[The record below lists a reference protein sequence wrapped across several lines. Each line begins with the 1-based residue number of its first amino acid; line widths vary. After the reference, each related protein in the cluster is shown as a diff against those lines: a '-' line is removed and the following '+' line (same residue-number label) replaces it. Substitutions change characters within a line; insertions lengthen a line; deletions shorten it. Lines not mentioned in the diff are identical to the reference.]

1 MRYLL
6 ILIFFFNYN
15 NAIAEDK
22 LAIIDLNYI
31 INNSISGKSINNFIN
46 DIKKK
51 KIEDFKIIEK
61 NIKKEE
67 DDLLSNKNE
76 IEKKK
81 FNEKVEQIKL
91 KIKSYKQNR
100 QKFNKTIEE
109 KETKYKNKLLKE
121 LNPIISNYVEKN
133 SIAVV
138 FPKNM
143 IIIGKKSLDITLPI
157 LKLIDQKI
165 QKIDFNE

>member
-1 MRYLL
+1 MLKLL
-6 ILIFFFNYN
+6 
-15 NAIAEDK
+15 
-22 LAIIDLNYI
+22 
-31 INNSISGKSINNFIN
+31 G
-46 DIKKK
+46 
-51 KIEDFKIIEK
+51 
-61 NIKKEE
+61 
-67 DDLLSNKNE
+67 LLTPKQKNE

>member
-67 DDLLSNKNE
+67 DDLISNKNE

>member
-22 LAIIDLNYI
+22 IAIIDLNYI

-51 KIEDFKIIEK
+51 KTEDFKIIEK

-67 DDLLSNKNE
+67 DDLLSNKNA

-81 FNEKVEQIKL
+81 FNEKVEQLKL

-133 SIAVV
+133 SITVV

-143 IIIGKKSLDITLPI
+143 IIIGKKSLDITIPI
-157 LKLIDQKI
+157 LKQIDQKI
-165 QKIDFNE
+165 KKIDFNE

>member
-22 LAIIDLNYI
+22 IAIIDLNYI
-31 INNSISGKSINNFIN
+31 INNSISGKSINNFVN

-67 DDLLSNKNE
+67 DDLISNKNE

>member
-67 DDLLSNKNE
+67 DDLISNKNE

-81 FNEKVEQIKL
+81 FNEKVEQIF
-91 KIKSYKQNR
+91 IV
-100 QKFNKTIEE
+100 
-109 KETKYKNKLLKE
+109 KLL
-121 LNPIISNYVEKN
+121 
-133 SIAVV
+133 
-138 FPKNM
+138 
-143 IIIGKKSLDITLPI
+143 
-157 LKLIDQKI
+157 
-165 QKIDFNE
+165 

>member
-22 LAIIDLNYI
+22 IAIIDLNYV

-67 DDLLSNKNE
+67 DDLISNKNE